1 MLFRSS
7 QSSGDIDSNIYNY
20 CYIGDGNSHPLS
32 SVTSCAGTN
41 TTGWTL
47 AQWQAKF
54 SFVDSLTNEV
64 DWVAIQA
71 FFNKYAFKPSFLQLP
86 VGTAVINKPVVT
98 CGQVHIQGAG
108 EKYQTSIKATAAN
121 QDFLR
126 VCLSSDYPTL
136 SPSNYRPTLQI
147 NDISIDC
154 AVTGGSNCNYAVR
167 YSGRDSKIGRA
178 HV

>member
-1 MLFRSS
+1 MKKLFTTIAVVLLLTNYSYAVPDKTPQWGYESSNNSLQWKMGTTWYYS

-71 FFNKYAFKPSFLQLP
+71 FFNKYEFKPSFLQLP
-86 VGTAVINKPVVT
+86 VGTAVINK
-98 CGQVHIQGAG
+98 Q
-108 EKYQTSIKATAAN
+108 
-121 QDFLR
+121 
-126 VCLSSDYPTL
+126 
-136 SPSNYRPTLQI
+136 
-147 NDISIDC
+147 
-154 AVTGGSNCNYAVR
+154 
-167 YSGRDSKIGRA
+167 IGRA